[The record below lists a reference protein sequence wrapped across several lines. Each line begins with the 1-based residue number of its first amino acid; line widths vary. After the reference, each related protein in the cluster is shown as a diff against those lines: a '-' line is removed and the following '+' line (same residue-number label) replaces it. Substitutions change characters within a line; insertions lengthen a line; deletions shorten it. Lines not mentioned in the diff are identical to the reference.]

1 MAKEEKDL
9 FLKFV
14 AGARIYNTHKN
25 VVVKKVS
32 KSKGRYKNAIYVYSA
47 YGLEDKREFPYPFI
61 KEMKKNHYYTIGEV
75 LKMLRR
81 TNDNIRKSN

>member
-1 MAKEEKDL
+1 MTKEEKDS

-14 AGARIYNTHKN
+14 AGVRIYDTHKN
-25 VVVKKVS
+25 VVVKKIS

-61 KEMKKNHYYTIGEV
+61 KEMKKNHYYTIDEV
-75 LKMLRR
+75 LNFYKE
-81 TNDNIRKSN
+81 TE